1 MSGADVSEKEKKE
14 KSTSG
19 KSSGNKVSKVIGSSF
34 GNLFGSE
41 DVDF

>member
-1 MSGADVSEKEKKE
+1 MKFTIKKE
-14 KSTSG
+14 VLMEAI
-19 KSSGNKVSKVIGSSF
+19 NKVSKAIGSSF